1 MKYFYDYNALEETVR
16 ELGAWVHCHDN
27 YVVADDPDSDFCF
40 GEWDSTEQ
48 EGWVYL

>member
-1 MKYFYDYNALEETVR
+1 MKYFYDYNTWEETVR
-16 ELGAWVHCHDN
+16 ELGAWILCRDN
-27 YVVADDPDSDFCF
+27 YVVAYDPDSDFWF